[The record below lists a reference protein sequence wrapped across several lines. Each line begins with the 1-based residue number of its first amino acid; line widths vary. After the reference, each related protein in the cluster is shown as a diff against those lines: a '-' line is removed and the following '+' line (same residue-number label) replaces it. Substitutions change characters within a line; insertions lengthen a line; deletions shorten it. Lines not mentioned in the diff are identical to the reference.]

1 MEITDDLSFDSWFQ
15 SLETVD
21 VLAGPKVPGIQ
32 ELAEEIQK
40 RRSRT
45 VYTMLQEMDDPL
57 PFDWV
62 YWNDWACG
70 QVGKNALGCS
80 LRAFQALMK
89 QSQLDQGQLAHLLV
103 WAVELDRPD
112 HLMLVLERLRA
123 AGSDVKH
130 IICEPEGMEL
140 GAVPADALAA
150 AVENRSLRCVRRLL
164 QAPEAEPVWSPR
176 LLELWAQG
184 DKGDEKLDRC
194 LRAVAR
200 AWMPDRLARGGPL
213 PLVPGLELCHAL
225 EQQNPTL
232 ALRIIETRG
241 VELPQAQRVLDEYGG
256 ILARPEFHRVL
267 ARLLTAWPQLLRR
280 RKPALVLVMAAL
292 LPQEGPPPELEPWLR
307 RLRRRERVALEP
319 GMEWLFFR
327 YGEDLEKWQLDW
339 QRLLERWQQRLGE
352 RPAPALLR
360 NAPVYNYNNEEFRE
374 NWPVFLK
381 FCQIWGA
388 IPKDKASPLARQLVQ
403 CGTVRQVREA
413 LEPGGALEGENLGC
427 LLRDCT
433 WGSSTEDRAKRAI
446 LLAKAR

>member
-1 MEITDDLSFDSWFQ
+1 MHVVSGLSFDTLFQ
-15 SLETVD
+15 NLETVD
-21 VLAGPKVPGIQ
+21 VLAGPQFASIH
-32 ELAEEIQK
+32 ELGKAIQK
-40 RRSRT
+40 GQSRT
-45 VYTMLQEMDDPL
+45 IYAMLRRMDDPL

-62 YWNDWACG
+62 NWNDWSYG
-70 QVGKNALGCS
+70 DMGRSALLCS
-80 LRAFQALMK
+80 LRAFGALLK
-89 QSQLDQGQLAHLLV
+89 QSELNEGQLAHLLV
-103 WAVELDRPD
+103 GAAELDRPD

-123 AGSDVKH
+123 EGGNVKH
-130 IICEPEGMEL
+130 IICEPKGMEF
-140 GAVPADALAA
+140 GAISADALAA

-184 DKGDEKLDRC
+184 NKGDEKLDRC

-200 AWMPDRLARGGPL
+200 VWMPDRLARGGPL
-213 PLVPGLELCHAL
+213 PLVPGLELGHAL

-241 VELPQAQRVLDEYGG
+241 VELPEAQRVLDEYGG
-256 ILARPEFHRVL
+256 ILARREFHGL
-267 ARLLTAWPQLLRR
+267 LSQLLTAWPQLLRR
-280 RKPALVLVMAAL
+280 RLPTSVLVLAAL
-292 LPQEGPPPELEPWLR
+292 LPQEGPAPELEPWLR
-307 RLRRRERVALEP
+307 RLRRRKWVALEATMDRFFFQYQQDP
-319 GMEWLFFR
+319 EQWNLNWL
-327 YGEDLEKWQLDW
+327 W
-339 QRLLERWQQRLGE
+339 LLERWQQRLGE

-360 NAPVYNYNNEEFRE
+360 NVPVYNYNNEEFRE

>member
-1 MEITDDLSFDSWFQ
+1 MHVVSGLSFDTLFQ
-15 SLETVD
+15 NLETVD
-21 VLAGPKVPGIQ
+21 VLAGPQFAGIH
-32 ELAEEIQK
+32 ELGKAIQK
-40 RRSRT
+40 GQSRT
-45 VYTMLQEMDDPL
+45 IYAMLRRMDDPL

-62 YWNDWACG
+62 NWNDWSYG
-70 QVGKNALGCS
+70 DMGRSALLCS
-80 LRAFQALMK
+80 LRAFGALLK
-89 QSQLDQGQLAHLLV
+89 QSELNEGQLAHLLV
-103 WAVELDRPD
+103 GAAELDRPD

-123 AGSDVKH
+123 EGGNVKH
-130 IICEPEGMEL
+130 IICEPKGMEF
-140 GAVPADALAA
+140 GAISADALAA
-150 AVENRSLRCVRRLL
+150 AVENRRLRCVRRLL
-164 QAPEAEPVWSPR
+164 QAPEAEPFWSPR

-241 VELPQAQRVLDEYGG
+241 VELSEAQMAVGKYGG
-256 ILARPEFHRVL
+256 ILARTEFHRVL
-267 ARLLTAWPQLLRR
+267 SRLFTAWPQLLRR
-280 RKPALVLVMAAL
+280 RRYTSVLVLAAL
-292 LPQEGPPPELEPWLR
+292 LPQEGPSPELEPWLR

-319 GMEWLFFR
+319 EMEQLFFQYR
-327 YGEDLEKWQLDW
+327 QDPEEWQLDW
-339 QRLLERWQQRLGE
+339 RRLLERWQRRLGE

-360 NAPVYNYNNEEFRE
+360 NAPVCELEFRK
-374 NWPVFLK
+374 NWPVLVRR
-381 FCQIWGA
+381 CRIQGA

-403 CGTVRQVREA
+403 CGSVRQVREA
-413 LEPGGALEGENLGC
+413 LAPGGALEGENLGC

-433 WGSSTEDRAKRAI
+433 WGSSPEDRAKRAI

>member
-80 LRAFQALMK
+80 LRTFQALLE
-89 QSQLDQGQLAHLLV
+89 QSQLNEGQLAHLLV
-103 WAVELDRPD
+103 WAAELDRPD

-232 ALRIIETRG
+232 ALRIMEARG
-241 VELPQAQRVLDEYGG
+241 VELPEAQRVLDEYGG
-256 ILARPEFHRVL
+256 ILARREFHGL
-267 ARLLTAWPQLLRR
+267 LSQLLTAWPQLLRR
-280 RKPALVLVMAAL
+280 RRCTSVLVMAAL
-292 LPQEGPPPELEPWLR
+292 LPQEGPSPELEPWLR

-319 GMEWLFFR
+319 GMERLFFQ
-327 YGEDLEKWQLDW
+327 YLQDPDEWHLDW
-339 QRLLERWQQRLGE
+339 RRLLERWQQRLGE
-352 RPAPALLR
+352 SPAPVLLR
-360 NAPVYNYNNEEFRE
+360 NAPVCNYDEEFRA

-381 FCQIWGA
+381 SCQIWGG

-413 LEPGGALEGENLGC
+413 LAPGGALEGENLGC

>member
-45 VYTMLQEMDDPL
+45 VYTMLQEMEDPL

-184 DKGDEKLDRC
+184 NKGDEKLDRC

-200 AWMPDRLARGGPL
+200 AWMPDRLTRGGPL

-241 VELPQAQRVLDEYGG
+241 VELPQAQRVLDAYGG
-256 ILARPEFHRVL
+256 ILARREFHGL
-267 ARLLTAWPQLLRR
+267 LSQLLTAWPQLLRR

-292 LPQEGPPPELEPWLR
+292 LPQEGPSPELEPWLR
-307 RLRRRERVALEP
+307 RLRRRKHLALEP
-319 GMEWLFFR
+319 IMEWFFFQYQKDSEEWHLNWR
-327 YGEDLEKWQLDW
+327 M
-339 QRLLERWQQRLGE
+339 LLERWKERLGE

-360 NAPVYNYNNEEFRE
+360 NVPVCGLEFRE
-374 NWPVFLK
+374 TWPVLVRH
-381 FCQIWGA
+381 CQIRGA
-388 IPKDKASPLARQLVQ
+388 VPKGGASFLARQLVQ
-403 CGTVRQVREA
+403 CCTVRQVREA
-413 LEPGGALEGENLGC
+413 LEPGGALEGEDLGF
-427 LLRDCT
+427 LLRECM
-433 WGSSTEDRAKRAI
+433 WGPFPEDRAKRAI